1 MIEMVLFHHHSSIYN
16 EDWSKPGFGRVCSN
30 PRYIYYFRKILQK
43 YTVVSHIYTYDRAQN
58 ILNFVQPLQN
68 LIL

>member
-1 MIEMVLFHHHSSIYN
+1 MLRYHLGYTLAYWISCTFGYRLGYKLGNRVEY
-16 EDWSKPGFGRVCSN
+16 KPAH
-30 PRYIYYFRKILQK
+30 
-43 YTVVSHIYTYDRAQN
+43 TVVSHIYTYDRAQN